1 MGVAELCW
9 RAATRRPRECEGTRL
24 RGYAC
29 FVLGQ
34 QWQEVDTPGPGDDV
48 LDGVARLYRRRAHG
62 LPDGD
67 ALASW
72 HLMEAML
79 EIAPHRAPELL
90 GAVLERLAD
99 DD

>member
-1 MGVAELCW
+1 M
-9 RAATRRPRECEGTRL
+9 
-24 RGYAC
+24 
-29 FVLGQ
+29 
-34 QWQEVDTPGPGDDV
+34 

-79 EIAPHRAPELL
+79 EIAPHRAPEFL
-90 GAVLERLAD
+90 GAVLERLMAAAAVPD